1 MNHDAWR
8 SLRRNR
14 PALVALAFL
23 LLVTLAAI
31 GADVIAPYSPTAI
44 APVQALQGPS
54 PSHWLGTDHFGRD
67 TLTRIM
73 YGGRTSLQIAAA
85 AVLIAASVGVFLGLV
100 AGYYRGRVD
109 DVIMRTVDIILAFPG
124 ILLALVIVTVLT
136 PGVPSL
142 VLAVGVAGIPHFAR
156 VARGSTL
163 VVMAN
168 QYVEAARV
176 GGCSDSRI
184 IRRHILPNI
193 MAPIIVLLTIAAG
206 TSLLTAAALSF
217 LGLGPQPPT
226 PEWGAMLTI
235 GRDYLRVAPWLMV
248 FPGLVISGTVLAV
261 NLLGDGLRDAL
272 DPRMKVS

>member
-1 MNHDAWR
+1 MNRDAWR
-8 SLRRNR
+8 SLRRNG

-31 GADVIAPYSPTAI
+31 GAELIAPYSPTTI
-44 APVQALQGPS
+44 APLDALQGPS

-73 YGGRTSLQIAAA
+73 FGGRTSLQITAA
-85 AVLIAASVGVFLGLV
+85 AVVIAASAGVLLGLV
-100 AGYYRGRVD
+100 AGYYRGRID
-109 DVIMRTVDIILAFPG
+109 EAIMRSVDVVLAFPG

-136 PGVPSL
+136 PGVVSV

-156 VARGSTL
+156 VARGATLTVMST
-163 VVMAN
+163 

-176 GGCSDSRI
+176 CGCSDGRI
-184 IRRHILPNI
+184 IGRHVLPNI
-193 MAPIIVLLTIAAG
+193 MAPVIVLITIAAG

-248 FPGLVISGTVLAV
+248 FPGLVISATVLSV

-272 DPRMKVS
+272 DPRMKVA

>member
-23 LLVTLAAI
+23 LFITLAAI
-31 GADVIAPYSPTAI
+31 GADLIAPYSPTNI

-54 PSHWLGTDHFGRD
+54 SAHWLGTDHFGRD

-73 YGGRTSLQIAAA
+73 FGGRTSLQITAA
-85 AVLIAASVGVFLGLV
+85 AVVIAASVGVLLGLV

-109 DVIMRTVDIILAFPG
+109 GLIMRSVDVILAFPG
-124 ILLALVIVTVLT
+124 ILLALVIVTILT
-136 PGVPSL
+136 PGVPS
-142 VLAVGVAGIPHFAR
+142 VVAAVGVAGIPHFAR

-163 VVMAN
+163 TVAST

-176 GGCSDSRI
+176 GGCSDARI
-184 IRRHILPNI
+184 IQRHILPNI
-193 MAPIIVLLTIAAG
+193 MAPVTVLLTIAAG

-248 FPGLVISGTVLAV
+248 FPGLVISLTVLAV
-261 NLLGDGLRDAL
+261 NLLGDGLRDAF
-272 DPRMKVS
+272 DPRMKVG